1 MAHSASNVSST
12 SVSTTSGASPAVRAA
27 VPEEPS
33 VGTLVQSAMAD
44 VSTLVRSEIE
54 LAKAEIGRSAK
65 KAGISIGLFGAA
77 GVLAAFAGIYFF
89 VTVAEALTALGLP
102 RWVSYGIVTLFLF
115 VLAGIA
121 ALIGRR
127 MLKKIEKPERTM
139 ETLRDLPELAHRE
152 APGERHRAVPEVS
165 NGRVKRKGAESYTL

>member
-1 MAHSASNVSST
+1 VAHSVSSA
-12 SVSTTSGASPAVRAA
+12 VSSAPSTPPAVRAA
-27 VPEEPS
+27 GTEEPS

-89 VTVAEALTALGLP
+89 VTLAEALTALGLP
-102 RWVSYGIVTLFLF
+102 RWVSYGIVTIF
-115 VLAGIA
+115 VLILAGIA

-127 MLKKIEKPERTM
+127 MLKRIEKPERTI

-165 NGRVKRKGAESYTL
+165 NGRVALRGNESYKV